1 MKEIDLDK
9 FKSAWK
15 TEQSFD
21 DEKLSRERITAFMS
35 SASKS
40 IGGLFRR
47 SLIIDITVKSL
58 LAFSSG
64 AFMVL
69 YSDQGRVLPVLS
81 LLNVLVVSS
90 VLLQIRIYLRIPGG
104 EDTGKNARS
113 LLHSYISFYSRSFVP
128 SLITAS
134 LTGPL
139 VFVIGALFYFFI
151 KYGTIRPLEF
161 VDFLVLGSMVII
173 SFLLSAFVQ
182 IKNFNFH
189 IGQLKDSLAEI
200 EKDTLTESRLEYYK
214 KKKYRNLIIYSI
226 ILLVGLLLFLLLLLQ
241 AG

>member
-9 FKSAWK
+9 LKSAWK

-40 IGGLFRR
+40 IEGLFRR
-47 SLIIDITVKSL
+47 SLIFDITVKAL

-64 AFMVL
+64 ALMVL
-69 YSDQGRVLPVLS
+69 YSDQGRVLPVLA
-81 LLNVLVVSS
+81 LLIVLVVSS
-90 VLLQIRIYLRIPGG
+90 VILQIRIYLRIPSVK
-104 EDTGKNARS
+104 DSGKNARS
-113 LLHSYISFYSRSFVP
+113 LLHSYISFYSRSFIP

-139 VFVIGALFYFFI
+139 VFVIGSLFYSFL
-151 KYGTIRPLEF
+151 KYGTIGPLEF
-161 VDFLVLGSMVII
+161 VDFLVLGSMVAI
-173 SFLLSAFVQ
+173 SFLLGAFAH

-200 EKDTLTESRLEYYK
+200 EQDTLTESRLNYYK
-214 KKKYRNLIIYSI
+214 KNKYRNLIIYSI
-226 ILLVGLLLFLLLLLQ
+226 ILVVGLLLFLLLLLK

>member
-1 MKEIDLDK
+1 MEEINLDK
-9 FKSAWK
+9 YKSAWK
-15 TEQSFD
+15 AEQSFEE
-21 DEKLSRERITAFMS
+21 EKLSRDRIMEFMS

-47 SLIIDITVKSL
+47 SLIFDMVVKSI

-64 AFMVL
+64 ALMVL
-69 YSDQGRVLPVLS
+69 YSDQIRMLPVLA
-81 LLNVLVVSS
+81 LLILLVISS
-90 VLLQIRIYLRIPGG
+90 VLLQVRIYRKIPGG
-104 EDTGKNARS
+104 KDTGQSARE

-139 VFVIGALFYFFI
+139 VFVIGALGYSYN
-151 KYGTIRPLEF
+151 KYGTILPFELD
-161 VDFLVLGSMVII
+161 DFLVFGSIIVI

-182 IKNFNFH
+182 IKNFSFH
-189 IGQLKDSLAEI
+189 IRQLKESLAEI
-200 EKDTLTESRLEYYK
+200 ENETLTESRLMYYNK
-214 KKKYRNLIIYSI
+214 MKYRNLVIYSI
-226 ILLVGLLLFLLLLLQ
+226 ILIAGFLIFFLFLLQ